1 MVRRHPARLVMGG
14 QEGRLIELIDEV
26 EESGR
31 NPI

>member
-1 MVRRHPARLVMGG
+1 MGG
-14 QEGRLIELIDEV
+14 EEGRQIELIDEV